1 MTLLPVLFLSPGFIR
16 HPPVFVRAVP
26 VDGRGQTFLEIGVLW
41 HPAELG
47 LKFGGVDGIALIAT
61 GAVVHMVEV
70 VGVAAH
76 ELQNHAQH
84 INVVVFA
91 IGSHEVGFPDAAS
104 GENRPDGTAVIFHAD
119 PVAHSQTL
127 PVEFR
132 ANAGKNVRDLAGNE
146 LLHVLIGA
154 VVIAAI
160 ADGGFES
167 VRAVP
172 GAHQVVAGGLG
183 RRIRAGRFVR
193 AELGEFALFVQSQ
206 IAIHFVGA
214 DVVESNI
221 VAAGGLEQHVRAGH
235 VRVEEW
241 GGVENR
247 IIVMR
252 FGGEVHNGV
261 NRGYCG
267 CRALVQPRKQGFHKL
282 GIANIAMH
290 KGQVRGRHAIE
301 ILAFAGIRE
310 RIQNS
315 HVGLRMVARHPVHE
329 VRADEP
335 CATGD

>member
-1 MTLLPVLFLSPGFIR
+1 M
-16 HPPVFVRAVP
+16 
-26 VDGRGQTFLEIGVLW
+26 
-41 HPAELG
+41 
-47 LKFGGVDGIALIAT
+47 
-61 GAVVHMVEV
+61 
-70 VGVAAH
+70 
-76 ELQNHAQH
+76 
-84 INVVVFA
+84 
-91 IGSHEVGFPDAAS
+91 
-104 GENRPDGTAVIFHAD
+104 IFHAD

-132 ANAGKNVRDLAGNE
+132 ANAGKNVRDLAGDE
-146 LLHVLIGA
+146 LLHMLVGA

-193 AELGEFALFVQSQ
+193 AELGEFARFVQSQ

-235 VRVEEW
+235 VRIEEW

-267 CRALVQPRKQGFHKL
+267 CRAL
-282 GIANIAMH
+282 
-290 KGQVRGRHAIE
+290 
-301 ILAFAGIRE
+301 
-310 RIQNS
+310 
-315 HVGLRMVARHPVHE
+315 ARF
-329 VRADEP
+329 
-335 CATGD
+335 

>member
-1 MTLLPVLFLSPGFIR
+1 
-16 HPPVFVRAVP
+16 
-26 VDGRGQTFLEIGVLW
+26 
-41 HPAELG
+41 
-47 LKFGGVDGIALIAT
+47 
-61 GAVVHMVEV
+61 MVEV

-91 IGSHEVGFPDAAS
+91 IGAHEVGFPDAAL

-132 ANAGKNVRDLAGNE
+132 ANAGKNVRDLAGDE
-146 LLHVLIGA
+146 LLHMLVGA

-183 RRIRAGRFVR
+183 RRIRAGWFVR
-193 AELGEFALFVQSQ
+193 AELGEFAWFVQSQ

-235 VRVEEW
+235 VRIEEW

-267 CRALVQPRKQGFHKL
+267 C
-282 GIANIAMH
+282 
-290 KGQVRGRHAIE
+290 
-301 ILAFAGIRE
+301 
-310 RIQNS
+310 
-315 HVGLRMVARHPVHE
+315 
-329 VRADEP
+329 
-335 CATGD
+335 